1 MFNLGSFLSTILGQD
16 NTKKLREFSHQVEKI
31 NSIEQEF
38 ENKSSD
44 EFGSILATGIS
55 FMLFFQVLLN
65 IGGISRTI
73 PLTGIPLPMI
83 STGGTS
89 LIVTLASIGILFSI
103 NKKIEPEN
111 KTRKKINVSPVK
123 LNNKLNL
130 SRRLK

>member
-1 MFNLGSFLSTILGQD
+1 
-16 NTKKLREFSHQVEKI
+16 
-31 NSIEQEF
+31 
-38 ENKSSD
+38 
-44 EFGSILATGIS
+44 
-55 FMLFFQVLLN
+55 MLFFQVLLN

-111 KTRKKINVSPVK
+111 KTRKKINVSPVE

-130 SRRLK
+130 SRRLKW